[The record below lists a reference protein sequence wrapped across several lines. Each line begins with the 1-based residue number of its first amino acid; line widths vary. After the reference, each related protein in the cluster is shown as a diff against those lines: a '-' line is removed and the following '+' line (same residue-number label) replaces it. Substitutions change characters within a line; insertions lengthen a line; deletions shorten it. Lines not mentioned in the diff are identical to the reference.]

1 MKILL
6 VEDELSLLQEMTE
19 FFQNLRYTVESVS
32 TYETASEKIALYNYD
47 CMVVD
52 LMLPDGNGL
61 DLISQVRRLS
71 LPLCIIVVSA
81 CGTTEEKIV
90 GLDTGADDYI
100 SKPFSLSELN
110 SRIHAVLRRRCMSG
124 QNSIKIDK
132 LRLYPDA
139 HKAFVGD
146 DLLPLT
152 PKEFDM
158 LVYFVTNRGRVLSKE
173 SIVEHLWGDSMGITA
188 DSFDF
193 IYTHIRNLRY
203 KMNKAG
209 IGNYI
214 QTVYSVGYRFD
225 VSNED

>member
-1 MKILL
+1 
-6 VEDELSLLQEMTE
+6 
-19 FFQNLRYTVESVS
+19 
-32 TYETASEKIALYNYD
+32 
-47 CMVVD
+47 
-52 LMLPDGNGL
+52 
-61 DLISQVRRLS
+61 
-71 LPLCIIVVSA
+71 
-81 CGTTEEKIV
+81 
-90 GLDTGADDYI
+90 
-100 SKPFSLSELN
+100 
-110 SRIHAVLRRRCMSG
+110 MSG

>member
-1 MKILL
+1 
-6 VEDELSLLQEMTE
+6 
-19 FFQNLRYTVESVS
+19 
-32 TYETASEKIALYNYD
+32 
-47 CMVVD
+47 MVVD

-100 SKPFSLSELN
+100 AKPFSLSELN

>member
-100 SKPFSLSELN
+100 AKPFSLSELN